1 MPTTPPVRLTVILA
15 LLSSGPEALPQSEQP
30 SSRSITLDEPRSTKS
45 SAPPGLFASIRSTRD
60 AGIGLA
66 QAHID
71 LAKAEFS
78 AIKDEI
84 IRVLALAGIAI
95 AVVLFALVL
104 VVIGTSLFLG
114 EWLLGSIGWGVL
126 HGTLLFTA
134 IAVACTVAALGVS
147 SARIG
152 RAFVAA
158 VILGVIVGVALA
170 LALPNRAYRSI
181 GDSTLPSVEAGVRPL
196 VVGMIIVGIVGLVI
210 GVIGAFRASGAGA
223 RASSIIGATVVGVV
237 LGAISAIETGVQV
250 GAAIGITAG
259 YLVWIAL
266 MGMDIARSG
275 VDTDALKARFYPSQT
290 IETSKET
297 LAWLQ
302 SKMPPGTGS

>member
-1 MPTTPPVRLTVILA
+1 MPLTPRARLTVILA

-45 SAPPGLFASIRSTRD
+45 SAPPGLFASFRSTRD
-60 AGIGLA
+60 AGIRLVN
-66 QAHID
+66 AHID

-78 AIKDEI
+78 AIQAEVM
-84 IRVLALAGIAI
+84 RVLALAGLAI
-95 AVVLFALVL
+95 GVVLFAVILT
-104 VVIGTSLFLG
+104 VIGTSMFLG

-134 IAVACTVAALGVS
+134 IAIACTLAALGVS
-147 SARIG
+147 SGRIG
-152 RAFVAA
+152 RALFAA
-158 VILGVIVGVALA
+158 LILGVIVGVGLA
-170 LALPNRAYRSI
+170 LALPNRAYRTI
-181 GDSTLPSVEAGVRPL
+181 GDSALPTVEAGVRPL
-196 VVGMIIVGIVGLVI
+196 VVGMIVVGLVGLVI
-210 GVIGAFRASGAGA
+210 GVIGAFRTSGGGA
-223 RASSIIGATVVGVV
+223 RVSSVVGATVVGVV
-237 LGAISAIETGVQV
+237 LGAISANETGVQV

-259 YLVWIAL
+259 YVVWIVL
-266 MGMDIARSG
+266 MGVDIARSG
-275 VDTDALKARFYPSQT
+275 IDTETLKARFYPTQT